1 MGCCWILW
9 GLSSFASVCLRAGRQ
24 ATGVVMM
31 KHRSVKCDGSSRFFS
46 VPACFTSLLCSANLD
61 GCPWDIASSKKY
73 CGSEQRPP
81 HNDSVVDVSFF
92 FIKSFALPKAG
103 GLEKKKKKKP
113 ELLPNRRPSSALLLT
128 FALICCRIL
137 ASPWA
142 RVPTTSLSS
151 SRFSV
156 QDYECHKQKKR
167 TTYYHAHAQSRGGE
181 PQSWLSWRQAR
192 LRVCQN
198 VTTWPRL

>member
-1 MGCCWILW
+1 MMGHL
-9 GLSSFASVCLRAGRQ
+9 GFFLFQLAS
-24 ATGVVMM
+24 
-31 KHRSVKCDGSSRFFS
+31 
-46 VPACFTSLLCSANLD
+46 PACCAQQTWMAVLGTLLRRRNIVALSNARHTTTLLLMSL
-61 GCPWDIASSKKY
+61 
-73 CGSEQRPP
+73 
-81 HNDSVVDVSFF
+81 FF